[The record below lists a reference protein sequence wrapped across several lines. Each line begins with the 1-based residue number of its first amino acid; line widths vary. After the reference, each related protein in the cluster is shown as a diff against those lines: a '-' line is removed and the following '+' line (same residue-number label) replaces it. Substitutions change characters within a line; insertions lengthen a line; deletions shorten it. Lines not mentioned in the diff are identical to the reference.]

1 MKRFISL
8 FLVALILGS
17 LSTTAALAEDVIYGL
32 AIMKISTRSG
42 PSTSYKDMGTY
53 DLAGQYLRIL
63 ARAYDDVNGIWWV
76 QCVIPSNGQALWT
89 GYKRFDHST
98 LPLEIIPIEGEDD
111 DQSGE
116 IYGLA
121 TMKISTRSG
130 PSTKYEDTGTYNLA
144 GQYLRILARAYD
156 DVNEIWWVKCVIP
169 SNGRALWTGYKRF
182 DHSTL
187 PLDIIPIEWW

>member
-1 MKRFISL
+1 MKRFVSFAL
-8 FLVALILGS
+8 VLFFLVSIFAQ
-17 LSTTAALAEDVIYGL
+17 AAVAEDIYGL

-42 PSTSYKDMGTY
+42 PSTSYTDMGTY
-53 DLAGQYLRIL
+53 DLTGQYLKIL

-89 GYKRFDHST
+89 GYKRFDPST
-98 LPLEIIPIEGEDD
+98 LPLEIIPVAGAENDYGD
-111 DQSGE
+111 E

-130 PSTKYEDTGTYNLA
+130 PSTKYQDTGTYDLA
-144 GQYLRILARAYD
+144 GQYLKILARAYD
-156 DVNEIWWVKCVIP
+156 NANGIWWVKCVIP

-182 DHSTL
+182 DTSTL
-187 PLDIIPIEWW
+187 PLDIIPIEQW

>member
-1 MKRFISL
+1 MVKPCGRGTS
-8 FLVALILGS
+8 AL
-17 LSTTAALAEDVIYGL
+17 T
-32 AIMKISTRSG
+32 
-42 PSTSYKDMGTY
+42 
-53 DLAGQYLRIL
+53 
-63 ARAYDDVNGIWWV
+63 
-76 QCVIPSNGQALWT
+76 
-89 GYKRFDHST
+89 
-98 LPLEIIPIEGEDD
+98 IEGEDD